1 MSVQV
6 ERLENSTV
14 KLTIEV
20 PAEELEKALQDSYN
34 KQKKSISIP
43 GFRKGKVPRSL
54 IEQMYG
60 PEIFYNDAADA
71 LMPPAY
77 ADAAKECGEDIM
89 SRPTVDI
96 VQIEKGKPFIFTAE
110 VAVRPEVKLGEYKG
124 IEVTK
129 VDLAVSDEE
138 IDSAVER
145 ERERNGR
152 DVTVEDRAIE
162 DGDTAVIDYE
172 GFCDGEAFEGGQA
185 EKYSLKIGSG
195 EFIPGF
201 EEQLIGKNAGDELD
215 VNVTFPEEYHAEDL
229 KGKDAVFKVKIHE
242 IRTRELPELDDEFAQ
257 DVSEFDTLDEYRNS
271 VKERLEKTKADSAK
285 SAQQN
290 EALDQIILASEI
302 DIPEAILLTRAD
314 EMINQFAQQL
324 AQQGLSMDQ
333 YMQYS
338 GQTAEQLRESVIPDA
353 ESRVRSELVL
363 DEIAKAENIEVT
375 EEDVQAEIEKMA
387 ELYNIEVDKLK
398 EFIVGD
404 EEENMKLELASR
416 KAMDLIYDHV
426 VFVDA
431 PEEKAMA
438 AIEEAMEG
446 VADAPEEASEEDSAE

>member
-20 PAEELEKALQDSYN
+20 PEDEFEKALQDSYN
-34 KQKKSISIP
+34 KQKKSISVP
-43 GFRKGKVPRSL
+43 GFRKGKVPRAI
-54 IEQMYG
+54 IEKMYG
-60 PEIFYNDAADA
+60 PGIFYNDAADA
-71 LMPPAY
+71 LLPTAY
-77 ADAAKECGEDIM
+77 AEAAKECGEDIM
-89 SRPTVDI
+89 SRPTIDI

-110 VAVRPEVKLGEYKG
+110 VAVRPEVKLGDYKG
-124 IEVTK
+124 IEVTE
-129 VDLAVSDEE
+129 VDTTVSEEE
-138 IDSAVER
+138 IESAIER

-172 GFCDGEAFEGGQA
+172 GFCDGEAFDGGQA
-185 EKYSLKIGSG
+185 ENYSLKIGSG
-195 EFIPGF
+195 SFIPGF
-201 EEQLIGKNAGDELD
+201 EEQLIGKNAGEEVEL
-215 VNVTFPEEYHAEDL
+215 NVTFPENYHADDL
-229 KGKDAVFKVKIHE
+229 AGKDATFKVKINE
-242 IRTRELPELDDEFAQ
+242 IKTRELPELDDEFAQ
-257 DVSEFDTLDEYRNS
+257 DVSEFDTLEEYKVS

-285 SAQQN
+285 SAQMN
-290 EALDQIILASEI
+290 EALDQVAAAAEI
-302 DIPEAILLTRAD
+302 EIPDAILETRAD

-338 GQTAEQLRESVIPDA
+338 GQTREQLRESVLPDA
-353 ESRVRSELVL
+353 ETRLRSELVL
-363 DEIAKAENIEVT
+363 DEIAKLENIEIT
-375 EEDVQAEIEKMA
+375 EADIQEEIEKMA
-387 ELYNIEVDKLK
+387 EMYNIEVDKLK

-416 KAMDLIYDHV
+416 KAMDLIYDNV
-426 VFVDA
+426 VFVEA
-431 PEEKAMA
+431 EEEKAMA

-446 VADAPEEASEEDSAE
+446 VTDAQEETAE